1 MAYPIREIPGIA
13 TDIAEILKKEG
24 IRTTNA
30 FLRVTKTPK
39 QRLKM
44 AEKAGIDIKVVLNMA
59 TACDRMRIRGVG
71 SEYAQLLGAAEV
83 KTVKDLKVR
92 NPQNLVKKM
101 GNANNRKLVRVL
113 PKEKT
118 VQRWIENAKKLPPLI
133 RY

>member
-1 MAYPIREIPGIA
+1 ML
-13 TDIAEILKKEG
+13 DW
-24 IRTTNA
+24 
-30 FLRVTKTPK
+30 
-39 QRLKM
+39 
-44 AEKAGIDIKVVLNMA
+44 A
-59 TACDRMRIRGVG
+59 TACDRMRIKGVG
-71 SEYAQLLGAAEV
+71 SEYAQLLGAAGV
-83 KTVKDLKVR
+83 KTVNDLKVR